1 MSTDHFSGLRRALF
15 VVALFGAVLAKAA
28 ESPTDIVQRID
39 QSRLEAMRK
48 GDGTALARVFSDEM
62 VFIHSDGRSESK
74 KDYVKNM
81 TAGDTA
87 YTDIKTYDVN
97 VRQIAPEVILLSG
110 AQDMRKKLGSTWSD
124 IKIRF
129 LSVWKNEGGTWRMVA
144 WQSMKPSG
152 NSVVPSK

>member
-1 MSTDHFSGLRRALF
+1 MNLLFRSELRRTLT
-15 VVALFGAVLAKAA
+15 VVALCGAVMLHAA

-48 GDGTALARVFSDEM
+48 GDGVALARVFSDEM

-81 TAGDTA
+81 SAGDTA
-87 YTDIKTYDVN
+87 YTDLKTYDVS

-110 AQDMRKKLGSTWSD
+110 AQDMKKKLGATWSE

-144 WQSMKPSG
+144 WQSMKPAG
-152 NSVVPSK
+152 NSAVPPK